1 MTIPA
6 LIALA
11 SDYSS
16 RHCSM
21 QMEGVY
27 ALTSFFG
34 SRAQPERDVRF
45 SYCAMAIAYMLDD
58 WSMLNVDQA
67 VAFLQRCR
75 VRLILTDL

>member
-1 MTIPA
+1 
-6 LIALA
+6 
-11 SDYSS
+11 
-16 RHCSM
+16 M

-58 WSMLNVDQA
+58 WSMLCLLYTSDA
-67 VAFLQRCR
+67 A
-75 VRLILTDL
+75 DE